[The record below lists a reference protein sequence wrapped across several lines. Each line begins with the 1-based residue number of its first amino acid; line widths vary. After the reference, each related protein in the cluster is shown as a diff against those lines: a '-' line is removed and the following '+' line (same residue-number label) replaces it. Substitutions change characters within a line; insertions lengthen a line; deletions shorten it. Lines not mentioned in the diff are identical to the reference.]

1 VLNRPASS
9 EEHEIFRDA
18 VRRFCAAEV
27 IPHAEEW
34 DARGVMPRDFWLK
47 AGAQGLLCP
56 QAPEEFGGAG
66 GDYRFNAILD
76 EEFAYT
82 GASGLVGC
90 SVHSDICCGYLVN
103 YGTPAQKQAWLPKMV
118 AGEVVAAIAMT
129 EPGTGS
135 DLQAIRTT
143 ARPERDGYLINGA
156 KTFIS
161 NGQTADLVI
170 VAAKTDPAEGAR
182 GISLFLV
189 ESTRDGFRRGR
200 NLRKIGLKGQDTS
213 ELFFDDVWVPADNL
227 LGGEGQ
233 GFVMLMQE
241 LPQERLSLAIGAAAA
256 AQKAFDVT
264 LDYVRERK
272 AFGRPIAE
280 FQNTRFTLAELKT
293 ELTIGWAFVD
303 QCIEKHVRGALSVDE
318 AAMAKLWLTEM
329 QGRMLDACV
338 QLHGGYGYMSEYL
351 VARMYVDARVQ
362 RIYGG
367 TSEIMKEL
375 IARFL

>member
-1 VLNRPASS
+1 MLNRSGSS
-9 EEHEIFRDA
+9 EEHEIFRQA
-18 VRRFCAAEV
+18 VRKFCASEV
-27 IPHAEEW
+27 IPFADDW
-34 DARGVMPRDFWLK
+34 DAEGVMPREFWLR

-56 QAPEEFGGAG
+56 QVPEDFGGAG
-66 GDYRFNAILD
+66 GDYRFNAIVD
-76 EEFAYT
+76 EEFAYS

-103 YGTPAQKQAWLPKMV
+103 YGTPSQKQAWLPKMV
-118 AGEVVAAIAMT
+118 SGEAIAAIAMT

-143 ARPERDGYLINGA
+143 ARPRRDGYLINGA

-170 VAAKTDPAEGAR
+170 VAAKTDPTEGAK

-189 ESTRDGFRRGR
+189 ESARDGFRRGR

-213 ELFFDDVWVPADNL
+213 ELFFDDVRVPADNL

-233 GFVMLMQE
+233 GFALLMQE

-256 AQKAFDVT
+256 AQKAFDIT

-272 AFGRPIAE
+272 AFGRAIAD
-280 FQNTRFTLAELKT
+280 FQNSRFVLAEIKT
-293 ELTIGWAFVD
+293 QLAVGWAFID
-303 QCIEKHVRGALSVDE
+303 QCLEKHLRGALGVDQ
-318 AAMAKLWLTEM
+318 AAMAKLWLSEM
-329 QGRMLDACV
+329 QGRVLDACV

-351 VARMYVDARVQ
+351 IARMYVDARVQ